1 MENVDNVDNIDI
13 LLNTISLDEPKM
25 DTNMP
30 IVKTRKRQNKTPR
43 PKLEVFTYNDYINNG
58 VIMQSYT
65 IPILKQVCKMYKLH
79 ISGKK
84 NVLIERITQFF
95 TRIQNTIIIQ
105 KNIRRY
111 FVTKLLGITQEFKL
125 KRNTCTNV
133 TDFSSLEPLTE
144 ISNEYFYCYTDID
157 DFTYGFDITSLIS
170 MLRKTRKLFNP
181 YTRNPFTKR
190 HKNNII
196 HINNLS
202 LIVYP
207 SRRELNE
214 PYKQNIT
221 TVHRPGLINLINR
234 LTTELVQNTEEV
246 IPSSYSNYHPVLN
259 TEIIPADYNDQYQR
273 IINIREQPFNDR
285 INSLFIEIDQ
295 LGNYTS
301 SSWFNT
307 LSHIQYTHLY
317 RSFYDIWN
325 FRGQI
330 SYEIKIEICPV
341 HGPFDGI
348 FPNTVRHIDLSTNV
362 LKTACLIVFENLVYS
377 GINTEVR
384 KIGTLLALTALTVIS
399 PSARNAMPW
408 LYDSIIY

>member
-1 MENVDNVDNIDI
+1 MENVDNVDNVDNIDI

-95 TRIQNTIIIQ
+95 TRIQNTIIVQ

-181 YTRNPFTKR
+181 YTRNPFTK
-190 HKNNII
+190 
-196 HINNLS
+196 
-202 LIVYP
+202 
-207 SRRELNE
+207 
-214 PYKQNIT
+214 
-221 TVHRPGLINLINR
+221 
-234 LTTELVQNTEEV
+234 
-246 IPSSYSNYHPVLN
+246 SN
-259 TEIIPADYNDQYQR
+259 
-273 IINIREQPFNDR
+273 F
-285 INSLFIEIDQ
+285 LF
-295 LGNYTS
+295 
-301 SSWFNT
+301 
-307 LSHIQYTHLY
+307 
-317 RSFYDIWN
+317 SF
-325 FRGQI
+325 
-330 SYEIKIEICPV
+330 
-341 HGPFDGI
+341 
-348 FPNTVRHIDLSTNV
+348 
-362 LKTACLIVFENLVYS
+362 CL
-377 GINTEVR
+377 
-384 KIGTLLALTALTVIS
+384 
-399 PSARNAMPW
+399 
-408 LYDSIIY
+408 